1 MENVSKRVKGIA
13 GVLIAVFLLAALFSI
28 VNDNREKAQSI
39 KELRQ
44 QNTSLKNNEGK
55 LSAKYTHLSEQYNS
69 LNKEKNGSAN
79 EALLDT
85 TNKLFNT
92 VYSYDTSKR
101 SDSVAARKTKAE
113 PYANTTTLDAL
124 FSKDADKLTP
134 SVTTVSELEGQP
146 DVYRMSSDENDL
158 TAMVLVNYSLSI
170 AGSEKQE
177 GKFLYKIVFDPAVKQ
192 VTEIK
197 NIGEISIP

>member
-13 GVLIAVFLLAALFSI
+13 GVLIAIFLLAALFSI

-44 QNTSLKNNEGK
+44 QNTSLKSNERK

-69 LNKEKNGSAN
+69 LNNEKNGSAN
-79 EALLDT
+79 EALLGT

-124 FSKDADKLTP
+124 FSK
-134 SVTTVSELEGQP
+134 
-146 DVYRMSSDENDL
+146 
-158 TAMVLVNYSLSI
+158 
-170 AGSEKQE
+170 
-177 GKFLYKIVFDPAVKQ
+177 
-192 VTEIK
+192 
-197 NIGEISIP
+197 